1 MFQFKRL
8 GIKPVCGT
16 CPVNVSGVENID
28 VTDLIAGHQDYTLV
42 AGDVLKRVRHGQPFR
57 SDSTTVFVPY
67 NLESQG
73 SVEA

>member
-1 MFQFKRL
+1 VLFTERFDFVSHVCSNSREL

-42 AGDVLKRVRHGQPFR
+42 AGDV
-57 SDSTTVFVPY
+57 
-67 NLESQG
+67 
-73 SVEA
+73 